1 MRAGCWRAGGIQQHE
16 DVRSRAASGRQRH
29 LLACERV
36 VRERE
41 IEEARK
47 CREFVQVREVRYA
60 VRAQVQGLFLKKKL
74 KKKLKKRDAEVQGGC

>member
-1 MRAGCWRAGGIQQHE
+1 MLLY
-16 DVRSRAASGRQRH
+16 RSASGRSSH

-47 CREFVQVREVRYA
+47 CRQFVQVREVRYA
-60 VRAQVQGLFLKKKL
+60 VRP
-74 KKKLKKRDAEVQGGC
+74 